1 MTLSNLEVQLLE
13 SLSKADPETIL
24 EDTVLINNLDQMKKT
39 STQIKI
45 QKEEAKTTEEKINIE
60 RENYRVL
67 ASEGSMLFF
76 LIIKLQ
82 FVDHMYQ
89 YSLESFISF
98 FFKAI
103 EQV

>member
-1 MTLSNLEVQLLE
+1 
-13 SLSKADPETIL
+13 
-24 EDTVLINNLDQMKKT
+24 MKKT

-82 FVDHMYQ
+82 FVDHMY
-89 YSLESFISF
+89 
-98 FFKAI
+98 
-103 EQV
+103 